1 MEKQYTEKIQ
11 EITINMQTNAMKYKI
26 AILEKNRKKEPSSFE
41 FLCGRD
47 TNYKYYFRIKKRN
60 MDR

>member
-1 MEKQYTEKIQ
+1 MEKIQ